1 MMQNDSLDAVEQRL
15 RQLGL
20 PENYIGKHI
29 SRWRQLRHRTLRRRR
44 LIQVRTRWG
53 WRSKVVES

>member
-1 MMQNDSLDAVEQRL
+1 MQSESLDAVEQRL

-20 PENYIGKHI
+20 PENYIEKHI
-29 SRWRQLRHRTLRRRR
+29 SRLRQLRHRPLRRRR

-53 WRSKVVES
+53 WRSKLVES